1 MLKAECEIVL
11 YAIE

>member
-1 MLKAECEIVL
+1 MLKAECERVL